1 MVILLFGLESAEVT
15 VLVVCRAQASWPC
28 KGIYTSNVIRAF
40 VHGDEAVETLLSA
53 IIAMI
58 GYYIVILASAMFL
71 IVIGIQVFKALT
83 ARKRRAEPTETIP
96 SSGGPSG
103 ETDEEYAAAAIA
115 AVSVFLTSQRTSLS
129 AWPLVERSPH
139 SPWKTAGRSRRISP
153 AGG

>member
-1 MVILLFGLESAEVT
+1 
-15 VLVVCRAQASWPC
+15 
-28 KGIYTSNVIRAF
+28 
-40 VHGDEAVETLLSA
+40 LLSA